1 MEPKAQKLNPKRIRN
16 YGSDTKKHRIKWVD
30 LNSKTC
36 AREKRDKE
44 GKQRQEG
51 VSLLILIPT
60 LGDSEKIHAVPDNA
74 VFKGSGSC
82 IGY

>member
-1 MEPKAQKLNPKRIRN
+1 MGR
-16 YGSDTKKHRIKWVD
+16 Y

-36 AREKRDKE
+36 AREKRDEE

-51 VSLLILIPT
+51 VSLLILIAT
-60 LGDSEKIHAVPDNA
+60 LGDSEKVDTVPNNA
-74 VFKGSGSC
+74 VFKGSRSC